1 MGIEAQTALTEAK
14 ATYGALIAEC
24 EAEEKNLDAIN
35 TQRQHEY
42 EMKKAQAYNEL
53 ASGHNTKI
61 VMSG

>member
-35 TQRQHEY
+35 TKRQHEY
-42 EMKKAQAYNEL
+42 EMKKDQAYNEL
-53 ASGHNTKI
+53 ASG
-61 VMSG
+61 